1 MAGCI
6 RIISLACFANNVIYL
21 WPQMMPIFLTQK
33 CLLDSHRSDSFLRRN
48 FLYISTLENRG
59 DKSVNQNFQN
69 IVLDTWDSHANF
81 PEKLS

>member
-1 MAGCI
+1 MAPDDADI
-6 RIISLACFANNVIYL
+6 FD
-21 WPQMMPIFLTQK
+21 PEMPSGFTQVWQ
-33 CLLDSHRSDSFLRRN
+33 FLRRN

-81 PEKLS
+81 REKLS